1 MYYMYYTIVFLTSL
15 KKVPGNESEMY
26 YKIYDTYSN
35 NLLMCLICCYHA

>member
-26 YKIYDTYSN
+26 NNYKI
-35 NLLMCLICCYHA
+35 